1 MSIQENILGTM
12 PIGRLVLHMS
22 WPIMLSMLTQA
33 VYNLV
38 DSIYVAR
45 ISDAAFLALSYAY
58 PIQTLLVAFCVGI
71 GVGFNATLGKR
82 LGEKKPEEANSVVLH
97 GFLLYFACW
106 LIFLAFG
113 FLASGFYLHTC
124 TDTGEVIQL
133 GIDYLQVICCFSI
146 GVCIQFPCERILQST
161 GHPAGFMIV
170 QGSGALINLIL
181 DPILIFVF
189 DLGVKGAAIA
199 TVAGQIIGGLI
210 GFYLLYRI
218 RHEMPLSLRTFRFSP
233 ALTLEMTH
241 IAAPAILMQSLGSLM
256 SLGLNFILKLWSEI
270 AIWALGV
277 YFKLQTFVFMPVFSI
292 NNGLISIISYN
303 YGARS
308 KIRVSGAIRF
318 GLLAAVATALLGTLL
333 LWLYAAPLLVYCF
346 QASDQALKLGIPAL
360 RMTAL
365 AFPVAAVN
373 IIISAAF
380 QSLGRSGQSLKIALL
395 RQIILLLPIAFL
407 LVRVLPQWTFLSFPL
422 AEVLACGAVILLYR
436 ELHRTCIQNIR

>member
-1 MSIQENILGTM
+1 MSTQENILGTM
-12 PIGRLVLHMS
+12 PVGRLVLHMS

-38 DSIYVAR
+38 DSIYVAL

-71 GVGFNATLGKR
+71 GVGFNATLSKR
-82 LGEKKPEEANSVVLH
+82 LGEKKLDEANRVVLH
-97 GFLLYFACW
+97 GFLLYLVCW
-106 LIFLAFG
+106 LLFLVFG
-113 FLASGFYLHTC
+113 LLASGLYLRSC
-124 TDTGEVIQL
+124 TDTEEVIQL
-133 GIDYLQVICCFSI
+133 GIDYLQVVCCFSI

-181 DPILIFVF
+181 DPILIFVL

-199 TVAGQIIGGLI
+199 TVAGQVIGGLI

-218 RHEMPLSLRTFRFSP
+218 RHEMPLSIRTFRFSP
-233 ALTLEMTH
+233 SLTAEMTH
-241 IAAPAILMQSLGSLM
+241 IAAPAILMQSLSSLM
-256 SLGLNFILKLWSEI
+256 SLGLNFILNLWSEI
-270 AIWALGV
+270 AVWVLGV

-308 KIRVSGAIRF
+308 KARVSGAIRF
-318 GLLAAVATALLGTLL
+318 GMLAAVTTAFMGTLL
-333 LWLYAAPLLVYCF
+333 LWLCVSPLLTYCF
-346 QASDQALKLGIPAL
+346 QASNQALQLGIPSL

-365 AFPVAAVN
+365 AFPVAAVS
-373 IIISAAF
+373 ITLSAAF
-380 QSLGRSGQSLKIALL
+380 QSLGRSSQSLKIALL
-395 RQIILLLPIAFL
+395 RQIILLLPIAFF
-407 LVRVLPQWTFLSFPL
+407 LVRFLPHWAFLSFLL
-422 AEVLACGAVILLYR
+422 AEVLACGAAILLYQK
-436 ELHRTCIQNIR
+436 LHQTCIQNIG